1 MKQTQAEL
9 NGRAQRV
16 RRLARG
22 RLAQTTEIMLL
33 WPGCH
38 VFRAGAGR
46 RKTALKRS
54 SGLSGAI
61 YF

>member
-1 MKQTQAEL
+1 M
-9 NGRAQRV
+9 

-54 SGLSGAI
+54 SGLSGVI